1 MCLHDKNM
9 SFKVLGDNPSV
20 VLELG
25 VSPKSWVFV
34 FSSVKWVLVKVPE
47 IMFMKEPE
55 TWQVNAQE
63 RRFSLLLLSIPESK
77 SESRSV
83 VSDSLQPHGLYS
95 PWNSPGQNTGVGS
108 LSLLPTQGSSSQ
120 LRDRIQVSRIA
131 RSSRIARRFFTS
143 WATRALH
150 ADSLPAE
157 PQGCPKAVIK

>member
-47 IMFMKEPE
+47 IMFMKEPD

-77 SESRSV
+77 SESGSILSNSLRS
-83 VSDSLQPHGLYS
+83 HGLYS
-95 PWNSPGQNTGVGS
+95 PWNSLGQNTGVGRQ
-108 LSLLPTQGSSSQ
+108 SLLQGIFPAQGSNSGFWHCRWIIYQLSHQRSPICKKGQQFLLKGSS
-120 LRDRIQVSRIA
+120 V
-131 RSSRIARRFFTS
+131 T
-143 WATRALH
+143 
-150 ADSLPAE
+150 
-157 PQGCPKAVIK
+157 